1 MQVNTGLL
9 SLLTEIDDPR
19 EVKHSSRHLLS
30 DILVLTILAVIC
42 GADNW
47 VAVEKFGDSK
57 IDWLKTFLKLPNGIP
72 SHDTIGTL
80 FSRLDSQQFQEC
92 FLRWINELFHFSG
105 GEIIAIDGKTLRR
118 SYDIQHP
125 AVLRFIW

>member
-1 MQVNTGLL
+1 MQPNTGLL

-19 EVKHSSRHLLS
+19 EAKHSSRHLLS

-57 IDWLKTFLKLPNGIP
+57 IDWLKIFLKLPNGIP
-72 SHDTIGTL
+72 SHDTIGAL
-80 FSRLDSQQFQEC
+80 FSRLDPQQFQEC
-92 FLRWINELFHFSG
+92 FLR
-105 GEIIAIDGKTLRR
+105 
-118 SYDIQHP
+118 
-125 AVLRFIW
+125 

>member
-1 MQVNTGLL
+1 MQLNTGLL

-19 EVKHSSRHLLS
+19 ETKHSSRHLLS

-57 IDWLKTFLKLPNGIP
+57 IDWLKTFLKLHEKLKLIFG
-72 SHDTIGTL
+72 
-80 FSRLDSQQFQEC
+80 
-92 FLRWINELFHFSG
+92 
-105 GEIIAIDGKTLRR
+105 
-118 SYDIQHP
+118 
-125 AVLRFIW
+125 